1 MGAEVSSFFSD
12 IGDSLKVVW
21 EETQRTFIRPV
32 LGESISNALG
42 VEPETDWEKE
52 RRKAMA
58 DGGAVDGEKGVKV
71 IDTPAQLIA
80 LIKKFPEEAKSNG
93 LSVGMVKDAVKSMAR
108 GGVAIKGRGGMA
120 KGGIVPEW
128 KYLVGQDVRV
138 PFSDE
143 ERQLR
148 MAYGGMV
155 KGAWWP
161 WSRDEKVRDIEEAL
175 RQEGR
180 MADGGVIHK
189 GPPQRPWWRYLPWM
203 PQTEEMRQDSA
214 RAYERMEQER
224 AARRGHMGAMAHG
237 GRVHRPGQPPSAF

>member
-1 MGAEVSSFFSD
+1 MGASVSSFFSD

-32 LGESISNALG
+32 LGESLSNALG

-58 DGGAVDGEKGVKV
+58 DGGAVNGEKGVKV

-80 LIKKFPEEAKSNG
+80 LIKKFPEEAKANG

-108 GGVAIKGRGGMA
+108 GGMAIKGRGG
-120 KGGIVPEW
+120 
-128 KYLVGQDVRV
+128 
-138 PFSDE
+138 
-143 ERQLR
+143 
-148 MAYGGMV
+148 
-155 KGAWWP
+155 
-161 WSRDEKVRDIEEAL
+161 
-175 RQEGR
+175 

-189 GPPQRPWWRYLPWM
+189 GPPQHPWWRYLPWM
-203 PQTEEMRQDSA
+203 PQTEEMRQDGA

-224 AARRGHMGAMAHG
+224 RRGHMGAMAHG
-237 GRVHRPGQPPSAF
+237 GRIHRPGQPPSAF

>member
-1 MGAEVSSFFSD
+1 MGASVSSFFSD
-12 IGDSLKVVW
+12 IGDSLKIVW

-58 DGGAVDGEKGVKV
+58 DGGTVDGEKGVKV

-80 LIKKFPEEAKSNG
+80 LIKKFPEEAKANG
-93 LSVGMVKDAVKSMAR
+93 LSVGMVKDAVKNMAR

-138 PFSDE
+138 PFSEE
-143 ERQLR
+143 ERR
-148 MAYGGMV
+148 
-155 KGAWWP
+155 
-161 WSRDEKVRDIEEAL
+161 
-175 RQEGR
+175 
-180 MADGGVIHK
+180 ADGGMIHK
-189 GPPQRPWWRYLPWM
+189 GPPQHPWWRYLPWM

-224 AARRGHMGAMAHG
+224 ARRGYMGAMAHG

>member
-80 LIKKFPEEAKSNG
+80 LIKKFPEEAKANG
-93 LSVGMVKDAVKSMAR
+93 LSVGMVKDAVKNMAR

-120 KGGIVPEW
+120 K
-128 KYLVGQDVRV
+128 
-138 PFSDE
+138 
-143 ERQLR
+143 
-148 MAYGGMV
+148 GGMV

>member
-1 MGAEVSSFFSD
+1 MGASVSSFFSD

-80 LIKKFPEEAKSNG
+80 LIKKFPEEAKANG
-93 LSVGMVKDAVKSMAR
+93 LSVGMVKDAVKNMAR

-138 PFSDE
+138 PFSKED
-143 ERQLR
+143 
-148 MAYGGMV
+148 
-155 KGAWWP
+155 
-161 WSRDEKVRDIEEAL
+161 
-175 RQEGR
+175 R